1 MPPRFAMTFRRIR
14 ILLLLGTLAG
24 AISINWLE
32 LFIVRGWR
40 VPLDV
45 MVTPINGD
53 GSPEATEAIRALR
66 ARDFADIN
74 AFLERE
80 TARYGVRQSPAIAVT
95 LLPALKAQP
104 PEPPRDGNVLKIMLW
119 SLRLRGWVY
128 QQSGQLLPQI
138 GKVKL
143 FLLYHAPKDGVALE
157 HSLGLQKGL
166 IGVVHVFAD
175 PFQASQNNIVIAHE
189 LLHTLGATDK
199 YDTGGRPLYP
209 QGYAEPELPQ
219 SVPRHEAEI
228 MAGRLLDANGRAVM
242 PPGLERCIIGPLTA
256 YEIGLDSAF
265 RQRFASSPQADPLLV
280 QARQAEVNERQ
291 RGEHRT

>member
-1 MPPRFAMTFRRIR
+1 MARSWRAP
-14 ILLLLGTLAG
+14 LA
-24 AISINWLE
+24 
-32 LFIVRGWR
+32 
-40 VPLDV
+40 V

-53 GSPEATEAIRALR
+53 SSPAASEAIRALKGS
-66 ARDFADIN
+66 DFADIN

-80 TARYGVRQSPAIAVT
+80 TARYGVKRSPAIAVT
-95 LLPALKAQP
+95 LLPELKAQP
-104 PEPPRDGNVLKIMLW
+104 PVPPRDGSMLNTIFW

-128 QQSGQLLPQI
+128 LESGQLLPQI

-143 FLLYHAPKDGVALE
+143 FLIYHAPRDGVALE

-166 IGVVHVFAD
+166 VGVVHVFAD
-175 PFQASQNNIVIAHE
+175 PSQASQNNIVVAHE

-199 YDTGGRPLYP
+199 YDAGGKPLYP

-219 SVPRHEAEI
+219 SVPRREAEI
-228 MAGRLLDANGRAVM
+228 MAGRFLDSNGRAVM

-265 RQRFASSPQADPLLV
+265 RQRFASSRQGRPLFLQV
-280 QARQAEVNERQ
+280 RQAVVNEGQ
-291 RGEHRT
+291 RGEHRA